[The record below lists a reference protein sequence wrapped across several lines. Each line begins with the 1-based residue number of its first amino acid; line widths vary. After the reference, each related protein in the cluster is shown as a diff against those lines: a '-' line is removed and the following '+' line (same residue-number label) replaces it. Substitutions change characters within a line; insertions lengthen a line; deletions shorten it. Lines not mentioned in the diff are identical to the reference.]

1 MQLKNR
7 KKRNLNPTES
17 AHQAT
22 EPSGEC
28 QKVNPGG
35 GDGGQE
41 GAENSHHFS
50 LMELQPGNQHRA
62 EFREAQVLNQK
73 GEETVV

>member
-22 EPSGEC
+22 EPRGEC
-28 QKVNPGG
+28 QRVNPGG

-62 EFREAQVLNQK
+62 ESREAQVLNQK

>member
-7 KKRNLNPTES
+7 RKRNLNPTES

-22 EPSGEC
+22 EPRGEC
-28 QKVNPGG
+28 WKVNPGG

-62 EFREAQVLNQK
+62 EFREVQVLNQK